1 MSVKLEPGR
10 EVDVLL
16 PGRKTYKRVKVV
28 RVRPFGMV
36 DVTDPRNG
44 GIRTVA
50 VENIRTVHYKQKLRR
65 DDAPS

>member
-1 MSVKLEPGR
+1 MSVRLEPGR
-10 EVDVLL
+10 EVDALL

-44 GIRTVA
+44 GIRTVP
-50 VENIRTVHYKQKLRR
+50 VENVRTVHYKQKLRNHE
-65 DDAPS
+65 